1 MSWRVIGI
9 ALLLAAVLSTAVGV
23 VFSTHQ
29 TRKLF
34 VELQALRTERD
45 ELNIEWGRLQIEQ
58 STLGTHGRIEKLAR
72 EQLRMR
78 LPAPGSAVIVQ
89 P

>member
-1 MSWRVIGI
+1 MLGIGV
-9 ALLLAAVLSTAVGV
+9 LLAAVLCSAVGV

-34 VELQALRTERD
+34 VELQTLRAERD

-72 EQLRMR
+72 EQLKMR

>member
-1 MSWRVIGI
+1 MIGVGV
-9 ALLLAAVLSTAVGV
+9 LLAAVLSTAVGV

-29 TRKLF
+29 SRKLF
-34 VELQALRTERD
+34 VELQSLRAERD

-72 EQLRMR
+72 EQLQMR

>member
-1 MSWRVIGI
+1 MSWQTISVGV
-9 ALLLAAVLSTAVGV
+9 LLAAVLSTAVGV

-29 TRKLF
+29 ARKSF
-34 VELQALRTERD
+34 VELQTLREERD

-58 STLGTHGRIEKLAR
+58 STLGAHGRIEKLAR
-72 EQLRMR
+72 EQLQMR